1 MDYQKNYPMNNKEK
15 MIYWTKSTGVLPAIK
30 IKANE
35 DMIPYIKAMVD
46 GGAKV
51 VEITTTTPGAFDH
64 YKAISQYFG
73 DNVALASGTTL
84 DETTTRLAILAGVRI
99 IVAPATLPDV
109 IRTANRYGAAVFIG
123 AFTATEV
130 LSAMEAGADMVKIFP
145 AALGGPKYM
154 TNLRMVYPEL
164 NLIPSGG
171 IDLETAG
178 EFIRCGACAISGA
191 RNFFDYEQ
199 VKTHGLK
206 WITEQMSKYIA
217 IVAEARNYMPEL
229 P

>member
-1 MDYQKNYPMNNKEK
+1 MNNKEK

-30 IKANE
+30 IKSND
-35 DMIPYIKAMVD
+35 DMIPYIKAMAD

-64 YKAISQYFG
+64 YKAISDYFG
-73 DNVALASGTTL
+73 DNLAVASGTTL
-84 DETTTRLAILAGVRI
+84 DETTARLAILAGVKI
-99 IVAPATLPDV
+99 IVSPATVPAV
-109 IRTANRYGAAVFIG
+109 IRTANRYGAAVYIG
-123 AFTATEV
+123 AFSATEV
-130 LSAMEAGADMVKIFP
+130 LAAMEAGADMVKIFP

-171 IDLETAG
+171 VNLETAG

-199 VKTHGLK
+199 VKKHGLK
-206 WITEQMSKYIA
+206 WITEQVSKYISL
-217 IVAEARNYMPEL
+217 VAEVRKNMPEL

>member
-1 MDYQKNYPMNNKEK
+1 MEYAMNNKEK
-15 MIYWTKSTGVLPAIK
+15 MVYWTKSTGVLPAIK
-30 IKANE
+30 IKSND
-35 DMIPYIKAMVD
+35 DMLPYIKAMVE
-46 GGAKV
+46 GGVKV

-64 YKAISQYFG
+64 YKAISSYFG
-73 DNVALASGTTL
+73 DNLAVASGTTL
-84 DETTTRLAILAGVRI
+84 DETTARLAILAGVKI
-99 IVAPATLPDV
+99 IVSPATIPAV
-109 IRTANRYGAAVFIG
+109 IKTANRYGAAVFIG

-154 TNLRMVYPEL
+154 SNLRMVYPEL

-171 IDLETAG
+171 ISLETAG

-199 VKTHGLK
+199 VKKHGLK
-206 WITEQMSKYIA
+206 WITEQVRQYIA
-217 IVAEARNYMPEL
+217 IVAEARKNLPEL

>member
-1 MDYQKNYPMNNKEK
+1 MDYIMNNKER
-15 MIYWTKSTGVLPAIK
+15 MLNWTKSTGVLPAIK
-30 IKANE
+30 IKNNE

-64 YKAISQYFG
+64 YKAISTYFG

-84 DETTTRLAILAGVRI
+84 DETTARLAILAGVRI
-99 IVAPATLPDV
+99 IVSPATIPAV
-109 IRTANRYGAAVFIG
+109 IRTANRYGVAVFIG

-130 LSAMEAGADMVKIFP
+130 LTAMEAGVDMVKIFP

-154 TNLRMVYPEL
+154 SNLRMVYPEL

-171 IDLETAG
+171 VNLETAG
-178 EFIRCGACAISGA
+178 EFIRCGACAVSGA

-199 VKTHGLK
+199 VKLHGLK
-206 WITEQMSKYIA
+206 WITEQTSKYIN
-217 IVAEARNYMPEL
+217 IVAEARKKMPEL

>member
-1 MDYQKNYPMNNKEK
+1 MDYPMNNKEK

-30 IKANE
+30 IKAND

-64 YKAISQYFG
+64 YKAITAYFG

-84 DETTTRLAILAGVRI
+84 DETTARLAILAGVKI
-99 IVAPATLPDV
+99 IVAPATIPAV
-109 IRTANRYGAAVFIG
+109 IRTAHRYGAAVFIG
-123 AFTATEV
+123 AFSATEV
-130 LSAMEAGADMVKIFP
+130 LTAMEAGVDMVKIFP

-171 IDLETAG
+171 ISLETAG

-199 VKTHGLK
+199 VKIHGLK
-206 WITEQMSKYIA
+206 WITEQVSKYISL
-217 IVAEARNYMPEL
+217 VAEARKSLPEL

>member
-1 MDYQKNYPMNNKEK
+1 MMDYPMNNKEK

-64 YKAISQYFG
+64 YKAISTYFG
-73 DNVALASGTTL
+73 DNMAIASGTTL
-84 DETTTRLAILAGVRI
+84 DETTARLAILAGVKI
-99 IVAPATLPDV
+99 IVAPATLPEV

-130 LSAMEAGADMVKIFP
+130 LTAMEAGADMVKIFP

-171 IDLETAG
+171 INLETAG

-199 VKTHGLK
+199 VKIHGLK
-206 WITEQMSKYIA
+206 WITEQVSKYIGL
-217 IVAEARNYMPEL
+217 VAEARKNMPEL

>member
-73 DNVALASGTTL
+73 DNVALL
-84 DETTTRLAILAGVRI
+84 QHNMETTTRLLFLQA
-99 IVAPATLPDV
+99 
-109 IRTANRYGAAVFIG
+109 
-123 AFTATEV
+123 
-130 LSAMEAGADMVKIFP
+130 
-145 AALGGPKYM
+145 
-154 TNLRMVYPEL
+154 
-164 NLIPSGG
+164 
-171 IDLETAG
+171 
-178 EFIRCGACAISGA
+178 
-191 RNFFDYEQ
+191 
-199 VKTHGLK
+199 
-206 WITEQMSKYIA
+206 
-217 IVAEARNYMPEL
+217 
-229 P
+229 

>member
-35 DMIPYIKAMVD
+35 DMLSYIKAMVD

-154 TNLRMVYPEL
+154 TNLRMVYPEVNIIHL
-164 NLIPSGG
+164 VN
-171 IDLETAG
+171 D
-178 EFIRCGACAISGA
+178 
-191 RNFFDYEQ
+191 
-199 VKTHGLK
+199 
-206 WITEQMSKYIA
+206 
-217 IVAEARNYMPEL
+217 
-229 P
+229 